1 MKAARIGKHKIGDG
15 YKTFIVFEAGP
26 THTGLESAKKLVD
39 MAIRA
44 GADAIKFQMIDVD
57 RLMGDKNYTF
67 EYKVLVDRKTG
78 KTETVS
84 EPLYDIL
91 KRRELKREEWVELKS
106 YCDKKGITFIST
118 ACFKDEIDFL
128 VDELE
133 TPSIKINSGDVNY
146 LSLIEYAA
154 KKGVNIQIDTGNSEI
169 WEIERA
175 VNIIEDAGNQN
186 IIIHHC
192 PSGYPAYLDSIHLNM
207 IKTLKTMFEYP
218 IGFSDH
224 SPGWTMDIAAVALGA
239 DLVEKTITLDKTIRS
254 CEHMFS
260 LEEEEAIR
268 FIKTIRELEIA
279 LGSYRRKLSKKA
291 RLSKLKGRRS
301 AFLVRD
307 MKSGEEIR
315 REDIEFRRP
324 GNGIP
329 PDMETC
335 LIGRRLKRD
344 LEAGHM
350 LKWSDLV

>member
-1 MKAARIGKHKIGDG
+1 MRAIKIGDHKIGDG
-15 YKTFIVFEAGP
+15 SKTFIVFEAGP

-39 MAIRA
+39 IAVRA
-44 GADAIKFQMIDVD
+44 GADAIKFQMMDVD

-67 EYKVLVDRKTG
+67 EYKILVDRETG
-78 KTETVS
+78 KTETIR
-84 EPLYDIL
+84 EPLYNIL
-91 KRRELKREEWVELKS
+91 KRRELKRKEWAELKS
-106 YCDKKGITFIST
+106 YCDRKGIIFFST

-133 TPSIKINSGDVNY
+133 VPSIKINSGDVNY
-146 LSLIEYAA
+146 LSLIEYIA
-154 KKGVNIQIDTGNSEI
+154 KKGINIQLDTGNAEI

-207 IKTLKTMFEYP
+207 IKTLKAMFEYP

-224 SPGWTMDIAAVALGA
+224 TPGWVMDVVAIAFGA
-239 DLVEKTITLDKTIRS
+239 NLIEKTITLNKTTRG

-260 LEEEEAIR
+260 LEEKEAIE
-268 FIKTIRELEIA
+268 FIKTIRGVEVA
-279 LGSYRRKLSKKA
+279 LGSSRRRLSKEA
-291 RLSKLKGRRS
+291 REGKLKGRRS

-307 MKSGEEIR
+307 LKSGKKIR

-324 GNGIP
+324 GYGIP
-329 PDMETC
+329 PDMEEY
-335 LIGRRLKRD
+335 IMGRRVKRD
-344 LEAGHM
+344 LKEGHI
-350 LKWSDLV
+350 LQWSDLI

>member
-1 MKAARIGKHKIGDG
+1 MKVASIGEHKIGDG

-44 GADAIKFQMIDVD
+44 KADAIKFQMVDVD

-67 EYKVLVDRKTG
+67 EYKVLVDRETG

-91 KRRELKREEWVELKS
+91 KRRELKIEEWVELKS

-175 VNIIEDAGNQN
+175 VNIIEDTGNQN

-239 DLVEKTITLDKTIRS
+239 NLLEKTITLDKTTRS
-254 CEHMFS
+254 CEHIFS
-260 LEEEEAIR
+260 LEEDEAIT

-279 LGSYRRKLSKKA
+279 LGSYRRRLSKEA
-291 RLSKLKGRRS
+291 RMGKLKGRRS

-307 MKSGEEIR
+307 MKSGDEIKK
-315 REDIEFRRP
+315 EDIEFRRP
-324 GNGIP
+324 GYGIP

-344 LEAGHM
+344 LKAGHM
-350 LKWSDLV
+350 LKWSDLL